1 KSPLGWR
8 FDLIIRARRLECGV
22 YDALTKYECNLS
34 FRKIASCSKV
44 NLSTISEI
52 LTRFDQSSISWPL
65 PENYSDIELSQALYR
80 DKTTKPTSFLYHR
93 SES

>member
-1 KSPLGWR
+1 MPKKRTSMTNIKEVL
-8 FDLIIRARRLECGV
+8 RL
-22 YDALTKYECNLS
+22 KYECNLS
-34 FRKIASCSKV
+34 IRKIASCSKV
-44 NLSTISEI
+44 SRSTISEI

-65 PENYSDIELSQALYR
+65 PENDSDIELSQALYR